1 MRITY
6 EGSMYPT
13 LRIDTNEIGF
23 RRVDVEAICGIGSSS
38 KKISL
43 TKSRQIGEKGI
54 GFKSVFGVSDEVFIC
69 SGHYSFMFRNEDPS
83 GRLAPAWAQF
93 PQDRLPGFS
102 SIFLRL
108 RRELD
113 KTMLVEALL
122 NLDGRHLMFLQK
134 LKKVEI
140 VLDDENIKKLT
151 IQLQRRETVCELTGL
166 EKYIGEPGKFPSYVL
181 FRHPVLNLPPEDVR
195 KYQTQSELVL
205 AFPTSTTSSDSAS
218 AQMEGQAETHNVYA
232 FLPVRDYGFKVF
244 GYSIV
249 SQNVG

>member
-6 EGSMYPT
+6 EGSMNPT
-13 LRIDTNEIGF
+13 LRFDTNEIGF
-23 RRVDVEAICGIGSSS
+23 RKLDVEAICGIGSSS
-38 KKISL
+38 KKNSL
-43 TKSRQIGEKGI
+43 TKLRQIGEKGI

-69 SGHYSFMFRNEDPS
+69 SGHYSFVFRNENPS

-113 KTMLVEALL
+113 KMMLVEALL

-140 VLDDENIKKLT
+140 ILEDENIKKLT
-151 IQLQRRETVCELTGL
+151 IPLQRREAVCELTGL
-166 EKYIGEPGKFPSYVL
+166 PARIVEPSKFPSYAL
-181 FRHPVLNLPPEDVR
+181 FRYPVLNLPPEDVR
-195 KYQTQSELVL
+195 KYQTKSELVL
-205 AFPTSTTSSDSAS
+205 AFPTSSDSAS
-218 AQMEGQAETHNVYA
+218 AQMEGQTETHNVYA

-244 GYSIV
+244 GYSII